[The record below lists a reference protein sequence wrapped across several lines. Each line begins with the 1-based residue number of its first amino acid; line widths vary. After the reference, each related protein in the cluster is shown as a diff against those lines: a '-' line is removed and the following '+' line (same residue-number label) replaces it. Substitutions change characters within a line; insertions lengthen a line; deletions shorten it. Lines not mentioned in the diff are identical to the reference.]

1 MKKIKRGV
9 CASAGG
15 VGRLP
20 VAMVGD
26 SIPGSSL
33 GKILIRWASDAAT
46 STICMCVWL
55 GEYNL

>member
-1 MKKIKRGV
+1 MKKIKRG
-9 CASAGG
+9 ASAGG

-26 SIPGSSL
+26 SIPDSSL

-55 GEYNL
+55 DDYNL